1 MHSSHKIRN
10 VAIIAHI
17 DHGKTTLLNGLLKQS
32 KIFRDNQIVPDRVMD
47 SYDQERER
55 GITIFSKHTS
65 IYYKNYKINIIDT
78 PGHADFSGEVERV
91 LGMVNSVLL
100 IVDAQEGPMPQTR
113 FVLSKSLKLGLQPLV
128 IINKIDRPNADPDRV
143 LNETFDLF
151 VELGANDEQ
160 LDFKYCYASG
170 LDGYAYHNLND
181 PKNDFSPLLD
191 LVISATPAP
200 NGNLDSPFLFQAC
213 TITYDEY
220 LGRQACG
227 RILEGKVK
235 KGQQIIHI
243 NQERHQSQYMITRVE
258 GYLGLE
264 KVEMEEAGTGDIVCL
279 SGIPEI
285 MIGDTLCNVDNAV
298 SLPSIKLDEPTV
310 SIDILVNNGP
320 FAGKSGKH
328 VTMNKIRD
336 RLEKEKRANISYK
349 IYESGEN
356 QEKITVVGRGELH
369 LAILLEAMRR
379 GGFEFCVSKP
389 QVVIKDI
396 DGVKHEPIQKVFIEV
411 PQEYSGTVIEQLSR
425 KRGEMQHLHT
435 DPQGIT
441 RIEFLIPT
449 RGLMGYRNEFLTSTR
464 GLGILTSTY
473 DSYAPHKGAIPH
485 RKSGV
490 LISMCAGKA
499 NGYACFNLESRG
511 ELYVNPGDEVY
522 EGMIVGEH
530 CRENDLIVNITRS
543 KQLTN
548 VRAAG
553 SDENILLAP
562 PRKFTIEDA
571 IGYINNDELIEV
583 TPEIIRMR
591 KKYLSE
597 NERKRNVRVNLK

>member
-1 MHSSHKIRN
+1 
-10 VAIIAHI
+10 
-17 DHGKTTLLNGLLKQS
+17 
-32 KIFRDNQIVPDRVMD
+32 
-47 SYDQERER
+47 
-55 GITIFSKHTS
+55 
-65 IYYKNYKINIIDT
+65 
-78 PGHADFSGEVERV
+78 
-91 LGMVNSVLL
+91 
-100 IVDAQEGPMPQTR
+100 
-113 FVLSKSLKLGLQPLV
+113 
-128 IINKIDRPNADPDRV
+128 
-143 LNETFDLF
+143 
-151 VELGANDEQ
+151 
-160 LDFKYCYASG
+160 
-170 LDGYAYHNLND
+170 
-181 PKNDFSPLLD
+181 
-191 LVISATPAP
+191 
-200 NGNLDSPFLFQAC
+200 
-213 TITYDEY
+213 
-220 LGRQACG
+220 
-227 RILEGKVK
+227 
-235 KGQQIIHI
+235 
-243 NQERHQSQYMITRVE
+243 
-258 GYLGLE
+258 
-264 KVEMEEAGTGDIVCL
+264 
-279 SGIPEI
+279 
-285 MIGDTLCNVDNAV
+285 
-298 SLPSIKLDEPTV
+298 
-310 SIDILVNNGP
+310 
-320 FAGKSGKH
+320 
-328 VTMNKIRD
+328 
-336 RLEKEKRANISYK
+336 
-349 IYESGEN
+349 
-356 QEKITVVGRGELH
+356 
-369 LAILLEAMRR
+369 MRR

-553 SDENILLAP
+553 TDENILLAP